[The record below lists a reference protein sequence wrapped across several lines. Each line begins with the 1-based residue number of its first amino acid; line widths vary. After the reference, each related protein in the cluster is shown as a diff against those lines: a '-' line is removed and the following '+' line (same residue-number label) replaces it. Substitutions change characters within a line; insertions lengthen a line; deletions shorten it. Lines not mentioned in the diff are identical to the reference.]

1 MVIMK
6 KILIGLLAMTMLM
19 FVGCGKDDPETEDPV
34 AERTVLIYMAAQ
46 NNLTLWPNTSNRFAE
61 YDLKE
66 IKKGIESMGDNH
78 LVIYVDKAKDPI
90 SGYDDYKPYL
100 LHYRKGELRDSIPLD
115 ESMLPCDPAT
125 MKTVIEKAFTD
136 YPGKDYGLVLWGHAS
151 GWLFK
156 NDSIANNS
164 ARNRAYGGTN
174 KNGSNQG
181 SGDLWMNIPT
191 LAKTLKT
198 LPHLK
203 FIFADCCNMMCAE
216 CAYELKDVCD
226 YFIGSP
232 AEIPGAGAPYDLIVP
247 AMMEKESFWTSI
259 CDNYAAKYPKHLPL
273 AVVKS
278 SEMASLAAATKTVLQ
293 SMKAADNLSQYP
305 NLSGLIYYLKYN
317 LYDINHFIKT
327 YATEAEYASWKQAL
341 DKAVVYKIFS
351 TRWDTNNFVTFMDFY
366 GNMNEENYGGMSMFI
381 PQWRLQSSD
390 NQYIKKMGWY
400 YAAGYDS
407 VGW

>member
-1 MVIMK
+1 MK
-6 KILIGLLAMTMLM
+6 KILIGLLTLTML
-19 FVGCGKDDPETEDPV
+19 VGCRKDEPENESPT

-46 NNLTLWPNTSNRFAE
+46 NNLTYNKGNRIADA
-61 YDLKE
+61 DLKE
-66 IKKGIESMGDNH
+66 IKSGVSNLGDNH
-78 LVIYVDKAKDPI
+78 LVVYVSKATDPVADNND
-90 SGYDDYKPYL
+90 SKPYL
-100 LHYRKGELRDSIPLD
+100 LHYRKGELRDSIPM
-115 ESMLPCDPAT
+115 ESTLQASDPT
-125 MKTVIEKAFTD
+125 TLKTVAQKAFTD
-136 YPGKDYGLVLWGHAS
+136 FPAKDYGLILWGHAS
-151 GWLFK
+151 GWLFN
-156 NDSIANNS
+156 NDSIAGS
-164 ARNRAYGGTN
+164 AARHRAYGGSN
-174 KNGSNQG
+174 KNGSYQG
-181 SGDLWMNIPT
+181 SGDVWMNIPT
-191 LAKTLKT
+191 MARVLKT
-198 LPHLK
+198 LPHLR

-216 CAYELKDVCD
+216 CAYELKDVTD
-226 YFIGSP
+226 YFIASP

>member
-115 ESMLPCDPAT
+115 ESMLPCNPAT

-136 YPGKDYGLVLWGHAS
+136 YPGKDYGLVLWGHAT

-216 CAYELKDVCD
+216 CAYELKDVLHT
-226 YFIGSP
+226 I
-232 AEIPGAGAPYDLIVP
+232 
-247 AMMEKESFWTSI
+247 
-259 CDNYAAKYPKHLPL
+259 
-273 AVVKS
+273 
-278 SEMASLAAATKTVLQ
+278 
-293 SMKAADNLSQYP
+293 
-305 NLSGLIYYLKYN
+305 
-317 LYDINHFIKT
+317 
-327 YATEAEYASWKQAL
+327 
-341 DKAVVYKIFS
+341 
-351 TRWDTNNFVTFMDFY
+351 
-366 GNMNEENYGGMSMFI
+366 
-381 PQWRLQSSD
+381 RLCQP
-390 NQYIKKMGWY
+390 
-400 YAAGYDS
+400 
-407 VGW
+407 